1 MVAQAGKIVK
11 ANYNDIRN
19 SVNFY
24 LGDPGGQGYGYGQSL
39 NTPASVGTTDKI
51 RQVHWAGLKTDIL
64 RIAAHQ
70 GLAQNSGWTT
80 GVTDSIPVLPTASGK
95 ISASL
100 ANAYANAM
108 TALAS
113 NPWRM
118 AEYSDELLVSS
129 SRTDNW
135 NATIRHFFT
144 VDLTNSNN
152 ARYFFN
158 AGGYI
163 FLQPA
168 FTKTVADSI
177 NNDWDNLINP
187 IGNIYMGWTSCFS
200 SSGQGTGSTIGFY
213 DLTSSNQLIFS
224 RGASTYTANDFLVYA
239 RCDVANNATGGAR
252 YIYFE
257 VYFRDNKV
265 QTGFG
270 FQSGPQYD
278 EVVQGTVS
286 DTIRMLRPSGS
297 NVAVTGISGTN
308 TVNLYDAQV

>member
-19 SVNFY
+19 SVDFY
-24 LGDPGGQGYGYGQSL
+24 LGAGSGQYGYGQSL

-51 RQVHWAGLKTDIL
+51 RQTHWAGLKTDIL

-100 ANAYANAM
+100 TNAYANAM

-118 AEYSDELLVSS
+118 GEYSDEIIISTDRV
-129 SRTDNW
+129 DNW
-135 NATIRHFFT
+135 NATIRHFAT
-144 VDLTNSNN
+144 IDLSSSAN

-158 AGGYI
+158 AGGYVY
-163 FLQPA
+163 LYPL
-168 FTKTVADSI
+168 FTKSVTDSI
-177 NNDWDNLINP
+177 NNDWENLINT
-187 IGNIYMGWTSCFS
+187 IGYVYMGYTSTFS
-200 SSGQGTGSTIGFY
+200 STGNGTGSSIGFY
-213 DLTSSNQLIFS
+213 DLTNSNQLIYS
-224 RGASTYTANDFLVYA
+224 KGASTYTSNDYLVYA
-239 RCDVANNATGGAR
+239 RCDVANNASGGAR

-257 VYFRDNKV
+257 IYFRDNKV

-278 EVVQGTVS
+278 EVVQGIVYS
-286 DTIRMLRPSGS
+286 GIRMLRPSGS